1 MKQLDSSHTLTF
13 SNLSCNSDNTWTD
26 GLSLYNYINAVC
38 YFIRNITVYDLT
50 DPNVD
55 FKAAVDGLTGIV
67 GFVEG
72 RRNKFK
78 IDILKLKQDVIQKVG
93 YWQPD
98 IGVNISDPSAFYD
111 SNIANITLVVMTRE
125 VCNYNI
131 NSRFIPGT
139 VNNDYYYHQLRYKN
153 CTRRFLLTFSEV
165 IQNFRIFIFLL

>member
-1 MKQLDSSHTLTF
+1 MYAFAYGLKQLDSSHTLTF

-38 YFIRNITVYDLT
+38 YLIWNTTTVY
-50 DPNVD
+50 NVTNSNIA

-67 GFVEG
+67 SFVEG
-72 RRNKFK
+72 RRNKFQ

-125 VCNYNI
+125 VCIYKGLVW
-131 NSRFIPGT
+131 SR
-139 VNNDYYYHQLRYKN
+139 NNHWP
-153 CTRRFLLTFSEV
+153 V
-165 IQNFRIFIFLL
+165 IL